1 MNDEHWKSILGSD
14 ADSLEPLVAK
24 LSSEDGPAD
33 IAGTWPDRLWGALVE
48 ARATR
53 WSIPIEFGGV
63 ELDRS
68 TLLTRYAR
76 VAEGSL
82 TAAFILSQH
91 DASVRRL
98 IASGPTATARSWL
111 EKIAAG
117 AAFTTVGISQL
128 TTSQRRGTSALTA
141 LQVDGGYVLNG
152 VMPWVTAAERASV
165 IVTGAVIAESNEQLL
180 IAVPTDRSGIDIRP
194 AFDLAALQ
202 ASRTTE
208 VGCREVFVASDEI
221 LIGPIPD
228 VMSAASKPGGT
239 GGLETSALAL
249 GQARASIDALGEQ
262 ALRREDLRAPLDALR
277 RSWRDHWNELI
288 AAASE
293 SPSAPPA
300 SRVRERANALVGRAS
315 QAYLTAR
322 KGSGFLRSDPAQR
335 LARQAL
341 FFLVWSCPA
350 PIAAAAIRDFAGST
364 CD

>member
-1 MNDEHWKSILGSD
+1 MGSD
-14 ADSLEPLVAK
+14 ADSLEPLVGK
-24 LSSEDGPAD
+24 LAIEDGPAD
-33 IAGTWPDRLWGALVE
+33 LAGTWPDRLWSSLVE

-53 WSIPIEFGGV
+53 WSIPIESGGDD
-63 ELDRS
+63 LDRS

-98 IASGPTATARSWL
+98 LASGPTATAQSWL
-111 EKIAAG
+111 KKIADG
-117 AAFTTVGISQL
+117 DAFTTVGISQL
-128 TTSQRRGTSALTA
+128 TTSQRHGSSALTA
-141 LQVDGGYVLNG
+141 RRVAGGYVLNG
-152 VMPWVTAAERASV
+152 VMPWVTAAERAAV
-165 IVTGAVIAESNEQLL
+165 LVTGAVVAGANEQLL
-180 IAVPTDRSGIDIRP
+180 IAVPTDRNGVNICP

-208 VGCREVFVASDEI
+208 VGCSDVFVASDEI
-221 LIGPIPD
+221 LIGPTSD
-228 VMSAASKPGGT
+228 VMAEANKPGGT

-249 GQARASIDALGEQ
+249 GQARAAIDALGEQ
-262 ALRREDLRAPLDALR
+262 ALRRQELHAPLNALR
-277 RSWRDHWNELI
+277 RSWRDQWTLLI
-288 AAASE
+288 DAATE
-293 SPSAPPA
+293 SPAAPPA
-300 SRVRERANALVGRAS
+300 SRVRENANALVGRAS

-335 LARQAL
+335 WARQAL